1 MLLPLILFTFTL
13 GEMNTELSN
22 LIAELEKVSADTQE
36 KFGALSN
43 EQLNWKPA
51 ENSWSVG
58 QCFDHLI
65 RSNMEMEPVVKLVD
79 GTSRMNF
86 WEKVSPF
93 SGMLGGFLVSSM
105 MKDER
110 KFKAPSKAIVPP
122 SDVPADVVAQ
132 FIEQQAGVIDT
143 IKAADKFDWKKT
155 RVTSPFMSLITYSL
169 NDAFKIV
176 VEHEKRHMRQAARVM
191 QADGFPR

>member
-1 MLLPLILFTFTL
+1 
-13 GEMNTELSN
+13 MNAELSN
-22 LIAELEKVSADTQE
+22 FTNDLEAISVEARE
-36 KFGALSN
+36 RFGALTE

-51 ENSWSVG
+51 ADSWSVG

-65 RSNMEMEPVVKLVD
+65 KSNVEMEPVMKLVK
-79 GTSRMNF
+79 GERQMNF
-86 WEKVSPF
+86 WEKFSPF

-110 KFKAPSKAIVPP
+110 KFKAPSKSIVPR
-122 SDVPADVVAQ
+122 SNVSADVVEQ
-132 FIEQQAGVIDT
+132 FIAQQTSVIDT

-155 RVTSPFMSLITYSL
+155 VVTSPFMSAITYSL

-176 VEHEKRHMRQAARVM
+176 VEHEKRHLRQAGRVM
-191 QADGFPR
+191 ENEGFPG

>member
-1 MLLPLILFTFTL
+1 
-13 GEMNTELSN
+13 MNADLSN
-22 LIAELEKVSADTQE
+22 FTNDLEAVAAEAREKYGTLTE
-36 KFGALSN
+36 

-51 ENSWSVG
+51 ADSWSVG

-65 RSNMEMEPVVKLVD
+65 KSNMEMEPVVKLLE
-79 GTSRMNF
+79 GKRQMNF
-86 WEKVSPF
+86 WEKFSPF

-122 SDVPADVVAQ
+122 SEVSADVVAK

-155 RVTSPFMSLITYSL
+155 KVTSPFMSAITYTL

-176 VEHEKRHMRQAARVM
+176 VEHEKRHLRQAGRVM
-191 QADGFPR
+191 GTEGFPR